1 MVYRIYVEKKEG
13 FDNEA
18 RALLS
23 DVRELLDI
31 GGVEKIRI
39 LNRYD
44 AEDIDLQLFKECGK
58 TVFSEPQM
66 DPASEGVDLL
76 GARVVA
82 VAYLPG

>member
-44 AEDIDLQLFKECGK
+44 AADIDMSL
-58 TVFSEPQM
+58 
-66 DPASEGVDLL
+66 
-76 GARVVA
+76 RHN
-82 VAYLPG
+82 